1 MNTLYILF
9 TSFVAATTTSLAIS
23 LLYMK
28 CCDILVHYFKYNYGN
43 ENYWIFSPINIVI
56 HSFILFILSWII
68 SFGLYIIF
76 LERNL

>member
-1 MNTLYILF
+1 MNTLF
-9 TSFVAATTTSLAIS
+9 TLLTAVALATPTSLAIS

-28 CCDILVHYFKYNYGN
+28 CCDILVNYFKYSYGN